1 MPKFIEL
8 SDEHWA
14 IFQRIFPKNKKKRGR
29 GMPRA
34 DLRKTLNSV
43 LYILINGCRWADL
56 PRNTDIYTSKSSAH
70 RALQRWKEDGTL
82 EIMKRHILVLSDY
95 KRKINWGHA
104 SIDGS
109 FSPWERR
116 RTGR

>member
-14 IFQRIFPKNKKKRGR
+14 IFQRIFPENQKKRGR

-34 DLRKTLNSV
+34 DLKKNLKLCA
-43 LYILINGCRWADL
+43 LYFDKWLQMGRFT
-56 PRNTDIYTSKSSAH
+56 RNTDIYTSKSSAH